1 MVRWSWLFAACFV
14 APALAAPQAAP
25 QASPVVRLLDRLA
38 PADVVPGT
46 PVEAAGE
53 PLLLREP
60 GETAPPRALHRVV
73 LPLTGAQWVVVRAR
87 VRSGG
92 VPVVVTAQ
100 ALRRKVATDAEPAAE
115 DRIEPNPA
123 VVPPPLAT
131 TSSNVDEER
140 GWHSLELTVEP
151 CLGRRALEVT
161 VAAEG
166 GVALARLEVADLV
179 PVRRLLDAP
188 RLPSDRSTVPWR
200 RVVRRG
206 TSCADALLL
215 HPGGR
220 ARWRLDVP
228 LHSRLAARLGSAAPA
243 DRALRSELTID
254 GRPVVPPPTGPA
266 GDDRLVPWELDLSN
280 HGGHAIELE
289 WSLPADA
296 PGTLLIAAPR
306 LMTVAADAERARP
319 NLVVISIDTLR
330 ADQVGCFGGD
340 AALTPAID
348 RLAAGGA
355 RFPRFFAA
363 SSWTLP
369 SHATLFSSQE
379 PPIHGANRI
388 GDRVEPSRTP
398 LLAPLLSEAGWIT
411 AAFTGG
417 GFMDPA
423 FGLAAGFDH
432 YSIRDPGRAP
442 PPPRAIAEEP
452 MEPAVRWIT
461 RHRDVPFFLFLH
473 TYAVHD
479 YAPDDDALAAVAPA
493 GSTLRARDAAG
504 LVARFGAG
512 ETELAPEL
520 RTLYRAALWQ
530 VDQRMVR
537 RLLDTLD
544 ALGLTERT
552 VVALVSDHGDQWL
565 EHGGIYHGNELWQEL
580 VRVPWIVRGPGVARG
595 EEHDAV
601 VGHLDVAPTLL
612 ALLGV
617 APAPSMRGA
626 DALAAGF
633 EPQPA
638 LSRVFSPDG
647 SHVASVTAW
656 PWRLLRKVAADGT
669 SELHLFRL
677 DADPLEQ
684 DDRAAR
690 EPQCAAALLQWLE
703 AKLTECEAEGGAAHA
718 GAGAGGDARA
728 VISTELRAQLDALGY
743 AGE

>member
-1 MVRWSWLFAACFV
+1 MVRWAWLLAGCIT
-14 APALAAPQAAP
+14 APALASPQAP
-25 QASPVVRLLDRLA
+25 PPSSPVVRLLDRLA
-38 PADVVPGT
+38 PDDVVPGT
-46 PVEAAGE
+46 PISAAGE

-60 GETAPPRALHRVV
+60 GEAAPPRDLHRVV
-73 LPLTGAQWVVVRAR
+73 VPLPGTAWAVVRAR

-92 VPVVVTAQ
+92 TPIVVSAQ
-100 ALRRKVATDAEPAAE
+100 ALRRKVATDAEPAAD

-123 VVPPPLAT
+123 VVPPPFASTSLAA
-131 TSSNVDEER
+131 DEER
-140 GWHSLELTVEP
+140 GWQVLELTVEP
-151 CLGRRALEVT
+151 CVGRRALEVT
-161 VAAEG
+161 VAAKG

-188 RLPSDRSTVPWR
+188 RLPGDRSTVPWR
-200 RVVRRG
+200 RIVRRG
-206 TSCADALLL
+206 TSSADALLL

-228 LHSRLAARLGSAAPA
+228 QRSRLAARLGSAAPA
-243 DRALRSELTID
+243 DAALRSTLTID
-254 GRPVVPPPTGPA
+254 GAPVFPPPTGPA

-306 LMTVAADAERARP
+306 LMTVPAAGDRARP

-340 AALTPAID
+340 ATLTPAID
-348 RLAAGGA
+348 RLAAGGV
-355 RFPRFFAA
+355 RFPRFIAA

-388 GDRVEPSRTP
+388 GDRVEPARTP
-398 LLAPLLSEAGWIT
+398 LLAPALAEAGWIT

-423 FGLAAGFDH
+423 FGLSAGFDH

-442 PPPRAIAEEP
+442 PPPRAVTEEP

-461 RHRDVPFFLFLH
+461 RHRDLPFFLFLH

-479 YAPDDDALAAVAPA
+479 YSPDDDALAAVAPA
-493 GSTLRARDAAG
+493 GSKLRARDAAG

-512 ETELAPEL
+512 ETALAPEL

-530 VDQRMVR
+530 VDQRLVR

-565 EHGGIYHGNELWQEL
+565 EHDGIFHGNELWQEL
-580 VRVPWIVRGPGVARG
+580 VRVPWIVSGPGVARG
-595 EEHDAV
+595 EVRDEV

-612 ALLGV
+612 ARLGV

-656 PWRLLRKVAADGT
+656 PWRLLRKVVPEGAP
-669 SELHLFRL
+669 ELRLYRL
-677 DADPLEQ
+677 DVDPLEQ

-690 EPQCAAALLQWLE
+690 EPQCAAALLDWLE
-703 AKLTECEAEGGAAHA
+703 EKLAECEAEGAATHA
-718 GAGAGGDARA
+718 GAGARVTIDAD
-728 VISTELRAQLDALGY
+728 LRRQLDSLGY
-743 AGE
+743 AAK